1 MEPWGFSPRGV
12 IVPEIS
18 AIEKHAC
25 PACGAQAEW
34 NPGKKKLVCPFCGT
48 ESPYVFD
55 ADTGRI
61 QELDLVKALREIPDD
76 ARGWKAE
83 RRSVQCQSCKA
94 VMVYDP
100 ARVGQNCEFCGS
112 PALVDYQEIKSPI
125 RPQSVLPFKVSQT
138 DVRENIRRWYASK
151 WFAPNALKR
160 RALVDQLK
168 SLYVPYW
175 TFDAQVH
182 CRWTAEAGHYYY
194 VTEQYRDNQGRTQT
208 RQVRKVR
215 WVPAAG
221 ELDHVFDDEPVPGTQ
236 GVARD
241 LLKQVEPFPTGE
253 LVPYDTGYL
262 SGHVVEHYQVV
273 LVDAAQQARESM
285 NAQLMSLCGSQVP
298 GDTYRNLQIDPD
310 YSGQTFKHI
319 LVPVWLLT
327 YTFGAKRFQVV
338 ANGYTG
344 VLAGRYPKS
353 PWKILLAVLAVLVV
367 IMIIALANR

>member
-1 MEPWGFSPRGV
+1 V
-12 IVPEIS
+12 
-18 AIEKHAC
+18 
-25 PACGAQAEW
+25 
-34 NPGKKKLVCPFCGT
+34 T
-48 ESPYVFD
+48 
-55 ADTGRI
+55 
-61 QELDLVKALREIPDD
+61 ALRELPDD
-76 ARGWKAE
+76 QRGWKTD

-94 VMVYDP
+94 VMVYEP
-100 ARVGQNCEFCGS
+100 TRVGQNCEFCGS
-112 PALVDYQEIKSPI
+112 PSLVAYEEIKSPI
-125 RPQSVLPFKVSQT
+125 SPQSLLPFKVAQGQ
-138 DVRENIRRWYASK
+138 VRDSIKRWYASK
-151 WFAPNALKR
+151 WFAPGALKR

-194 VTEQYRDNQGRTQT
+194 VNEEYRDNQGRAQV

-221 ELDHVFDDEPVPGTQ
+221 ELDHAFDDEPVPGTH
-236 GVARD
+236 GVALD

-273 LVDAAQQARESM
+273 LVDAAQRARASM
-285 NAQLMSLCGSQVP
+285 DAQLVSLCGSQVP
-298 GDTYRNLQIDPD
+298 GDTYRNLRIDPD

-319 LVPVWLLT
+319 LVPIWLLT
-327 YTFGAKRFQVV
+327 YTFGAKTFQVV

-353 PWKILLAVLAVLVV
+353 AWKIFFAALAVLLV
-367 IMIIALANR
+367 IMIIALASR